1 MSRLHLAFH
10 CGGLSLRGTLDNAPG
25 TTGLLIVTGGQE
37 PRAGAFGWQARLAA
51 EVAKAGFPVFRFDRR
66 GIGDSE
72 GENRGYE
79 KSRKDIASAL
89 RAFRALS
96 PQVNRVVGFG
106 NCDGASALMLA
117 EGAGFDALVLSNPWA
132 IADTSEWLPPA
143 ATVRSRY
150 MAKLA
155 KPKEIWRLLSVKV
168 DLDKLASGI
177 RHASGTG
184 QRANPLIA
192 PLREGLSKFDGRVR
206 FLIAEND
213 RTAQVFAADWG
224 PDERVAYCGSAG
236 HAYAEPHAREW
247 LRAQILTALR
257 S

>member
-10 CGGLSLRGTLDNAPG
+10 CGGLNLAGTLDNAPG

-51 EVAKAGFPVFRFDRR
+51 EVANAGFPVFRFDRR

-72 GENRGYE
+72 GEDRGYE

-89 RAFRALS
+89 QAFRALS
-96 PQVNRVVGFG
+96 PQMDSVVGFG

-117 EGAGFDALVLSNPWA
+117 EGSGCDALVLSNPWA
-132 IADTSEWLPPA
+132 IQNNAASLPPA

-150 MAKLA
+150 LSKLRN
-155 KPKEIWRLLSVKV
+155 PGEIWRLLTGKV
-168 DLDKLASGI
+168 DLPKLASGI

-184 QRANPLIA
+184 QQANPLIP
-192 PLREGLSKFDGRVR
+192 PLKAGLAEFSGDVR
-206 FLIAEND
+206 FLVAEND

-224 PDERVAYCGSAG
+224 PDERMAVCENAG
-236 HAYAEPHAREW
+236 HAYAEPQAREW
-247 LRAQILTALR
+247 LLAQVLLALR